1 MPSPLTRNLFCI
13 SLLTIASATGA
24 WSTQA
29 PATLDNARILIEN
42 TSGTGTPFRKTIR
55 IGKLLPVGASSHEF
69 HEGLGL
75 PAPSLIADEHNE
87 VVISD
92 FAYGTRQVNGE
103 PTENAYLY
111 FTYKIPGSQKVYDFD
126 FNAPF
131 NADETD
137 GNLEYNIRFT
147 HKRRGVIYGTIRGW
161 EAPQDNDGDQME
173 NTYDIQISFDGVDAQ
188 TEDSL
193 SEEILEQQKNAFLQ
207 NGTLNPDFIHWVI
220 LQRFEQ
226 IVSPRSSARDFEPIY
241 ARQIHVLSNNKKL
254 TREEMTLTLTTFMS
268 KCPTRSF
275 DIKKVGIHK
284 HDIQVEA
291 VYLYID
297 NSGREHFGRILLTM
311 GIDKNGQISKVD
323 EKRTNNDTPL
333 NLSTGYSAFRYSGK
347 REFIIVN

>member
-1 MPSPLTRNLFCI
+1 MPSLFNRNLCCI
-13 SLLTIASATGA
+13 ALLTIASASEA
-24 WSTQA
+24 WSTLA

-42 TSGTGTPFRKTIR
+42 SSGTGAPFRKTIM
-55 IGKLLPVGASSHEF
+55 IGRLLPVGTSSHEF

-75 PAPSLIADEHNE
+75 PAPSLISDEHNK

-92 FAYGTRQVNGE
+92 FAYGTRQINGE

-111 FTYKIPGSQKVYDFD
+111 FTYKIPGSQKVFDFD

-131 NADETD
+131 NAEETSGD
-137 GNLEYNIRFT
+137 LEYNIRFT

-161 EAPQDNDGDQME
+161 EAPQDNDGDLVE
-173 NTYDIQISFDGVDAQ
+173 NTYDIQITFDGDDTQ

-193 SEEILEQQKNAFLQ
+193 SEEILKQQKEAFLE
-207 NGTLNPDFIHWVI
+207 NGSLNPEFIHWVI

-226 IVSPRSSARDFEPIY
+226 IVSPRSSAHDFEPIY
-241 ARQIHVLSNNKKL
+241 ARRIHVLSNNKKL
-254 TREEMTLTLTTFMS
+254 TREEMTLTLTTFMH
-268 KCPTRSF
+268 KCPTRTF
-275 DIKKVGIHK
+275 EIKKVGIRK
-284 HDIQVEA
+284 SDIQVKA

-311 GIDKNGQISKVD
+311 GINKNGQICKVD

-333 NLSTGYSAFRYSGK
+333 DLSTGYSIFHYSGK